1 MIWLAVAL
9 IAIGNIYIGSLIATA
24 GLPASVIGR
33 RSPATA
39 LLCMM
44 SWFVGLYLLYVTTHF
59 TLTWIQAAILGGCVF
74 LSYQYSY
81 KAWGRGTPSVPWQE
95 KLNSMVHAADR
106 ICQRHGWKITSAD
119 AARNLARLKQL
130 HFDGGDYDILAQIQ
144 GDVEY
149 DLSRMGDGLLLKAP
163 DGQIDYDR
171 ATAQKLS
178 TIANMLHGW
187 EDQIGMVKRVEID
200 HDLSQFD
207 RAAFERLTWLADA
220 IEQQWGM
227 PRLRECSSVT
237 NK

>member
-24 GLPASVIGR
+24 GLPASHIGR

-39 LLCMM
+39 LFCMI
-44 SWFVGLYLLYVTTHF
+44 SWLVGLYLLYVATHF
-59 TLTWIQAAILGGCVF
+59 TLTLIQAAILGGCVF
-74 LSYQYSY
+74 LSYQYNY
-81 KAWGRGTPSVPWQE
+81 KVWGRGTPPVPWHEQ
-95 KLNSMVHAADR
+95 LNSMVHAAER

-119 AARNLARLKQL
+119 AARNLARSNQL
-130 HFDGGDYDILAQIQ
+130 HFDGGDYDILVQIQ

-149 DLSRMGDGLLLKAP
+149 ELSRMGDVLLPKTA

-171 ATAQKLS
+171 ATAEKLS
-178 TIANMLHGW
+178 TIANSLNGW
-187 EDQIGMVKRVEID
+187 EDKIGMVKIVEID

-207 RAAFERLTWLADA
+207 RLSFERLTWLADA

-227 PRLRECSSVT
+227 PRLRECSSAT
-237 NK
+237 NE